1 VISYISKVLYILADA
16 KKTIIPLII
25 LFTVA
30 SVIETVGVG
39 LIGPFLNLSSHPEA
53 IKNIA
58 FLNWV
63 YTQLDIQSTKKFI
76 FLLGLVIAAIF
87 TLKSVLYFFVRISVF
102 TFSFQQKKVIIGKL
116 LHTYLSVP
124 YTFHLNRNTSSLI
137 KNVILET
144 EHFTHYC
151 LIPLLMS
158 VANLTV
164 TIVLL
169 GLLAQT
175 DILLLSLM
183 LGTLLPIFLVFQKLS
198 KKFSLW
204 GEVLSQT
211 YQEMVRIINHSLG
224 GVKETRVIGCE
235 AYFEEQMEKEAQ
247 KHCQAATLYYSYE
260 SLPRI
265 LIETVLIIFIVLFI
279 SISQIVSGDN
289 SQDFISVL
297 GVFAVGSIRLIP
309 SASQFVQA
317 LAQMRSHSYTL
328 EMLYLDL
335 KEIEQLKPQ
344 QMSLKAKTKLLN
356 PAYQRSQTMKFF
368 NKVELSN
375 ITYTYPGTSEPSIQ
389 GISLNL
395 EKGKSI
401 ALIGKSGAG
410 KTTLVDVILGLL
422 EPQYGDIKVDD
433 LSIYNTI
440 RGWQNLIGYIP
451 QSISLIDDTIKRNIA
466 FGVPDIFMNHDSL
479 HKAIEAAQLGEL
491 ISQLPDGLQTQ
502 VGERGIRLSGGQRQR
517 IGIARALYFQREI
530 LVLDE
535 ATSALDNET
544 ESLVTEAIR
553 NLSGT
558 KTMIII
564 AHRLTTV
571 KHCDEIYM
579 LEKGRIIKS
588 GTYEEVVSSQ
598 KIYS

>member
-1 VISYISKVLYILADA
+1 
-16 KKTIIPLII
+16 
-25 LFTVA
+25 
-30 SVIETVGVG
+30 
-39 LIGPFLNLSSHPEA
+39 
-53 IKNIA
+53 
-58 FLNWV
+58 
-63 YTQLDIQSTKKFI
+63 
-76 FLLGLVIAAIF
+76 
-87 TLKSVLYFFVRISVF
+87 
-102 TFSFQQKKVIIGKL
+102 
-116 LHTYLSVP
+116 
-124 YTFHLNRNTSSLI
+124 
-137 KNVILET
+137 
-144 EHFTHYC
+144 
-151 LIPLLMS
+151 
-158 VANLTV
+158 
-164 TIVLL
+164 
-169 GLLAQT
+169 
-175 DILLLSLM
+175 
-183 LGTLLPIFLVFQKLS
+183 
-198 KKFSLW
+198 
-204 GEVLSQT
+204 
-211 YQEMVRIINHSLG
+211 MVRIINHSLG